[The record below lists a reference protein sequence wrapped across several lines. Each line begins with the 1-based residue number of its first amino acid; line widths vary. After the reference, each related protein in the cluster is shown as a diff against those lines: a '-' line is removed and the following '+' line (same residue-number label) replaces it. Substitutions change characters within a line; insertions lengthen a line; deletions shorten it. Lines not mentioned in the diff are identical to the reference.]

1 MAQEAPGIGHNNG
14 PSMDFGHRLRTH
26 QWRRAQKEMMPNTI
40 PLMVVRMRVRRA
52 AELGMDY
59 KTYATARQAAGRDIL
74 GLLISSN
81 ALRIIGGD
89 AARPRDRAQA
99 LAAVRNAGRLALVHR
114 PHHPDRVHDANP
126 VLDAAA
132 LAPDITTSWSDM
144 RDRVA
149 GFVRDRGLIGDQVV
163 VIGDTVLEA
172 EWAPAMRAASYLS
185 AERYFL
191 AQG

>member
-1 MAQEAPGIGHNNG
+1 
-14 PSMDFGHRLRTH
+14 MDFGHRWRTH

-74 GLLISSN
+74 GLLFSSN

-89 AARPRDRAQA
+89 AAMAQDRARA

-114 PHHPDRVHDANP
+114 PHQPEGVQDANP
-126 VLDAAA
+126 MLDAAA

-144 RDRVA
+144 RERVA
-149 GFVRDRGLIGDQVV
+149 GFVRERGFVGDQVV
-163 VIGDTVLEA
+163 VIGDTTLEA

-185 AERYFL
+185 ADRYFP
-191 AQG
+191 AAR

>member
-1 MAQEAPGIGHNNG
+1 MADRRVGIGHNQG
-14 PSMDFGHRLRTH
+14 PGMDAGHRWRTY
-26 QWRRAQKEMMPNTI
+26 QWRKAQKEMMPNTI

-74 GLLISSN
+74 GLLFSSN

-89 AARPRDRAQA
+89 AAMPQDRAQA

-114 PHHPDRVHDANP
+114 PHHPDRVQAANP

-163 VIGDTVLEA
+163 VIGDTELEA

-185 AERYFL
+185 ADRFFP
-191 AQG
+191 AQS